1 MLSKNQLRG
10 LIIYP
15 LGDTI
20 AQLILGDI
28 NFWRIGI
35 LAIVGC
41 FFYSFE
47 IGKWFGY
54 IDKKF
59 KNPFLKTCLAVSY
72 FNPLWI
78 ARHFLFMELAMHPQ
92 LFTNGDDF
100 IALVL
105 KLIESGTRSFLGAI
119 LISLPANYLIQN
131 KAPLNNRFLLS
142 ALFSACMGIYY
153 ALSKVWF

>member
-1 MLSKNQLRG
+1 VLSRNQLRG

-20 AQLILGDI
+20 AQLILGEV
-28 NFWRIGI
+28 NFWRVGI
-35 LAIVGC
+35 LAVVGC
-41 FFYSFE
+41 FLYSFE

-59 KNPFLKTCLAVSY
+59 KNPFLKTCLAVAY

-92 LFTNGDDF
+92 LFSNSHDF
-100 IALVL
+100 TQLVIR
-105 KLIESGTRSFLGAI
+105 LIESSTFSFLGAI
-119 LISLPANYLIQN
+119 LVSLPANYLIQN
-131 KAPLNNRFLLS
+131 KVPLKNRFLLS